1 MPQLMFVNIDPDPGI
16 DSHFVVLGADETEHG
31 YLGFVGHLEPGL
43 SPHLQELPELL
54 EARINIHRIITQGLV
69 DQAKVSRLHE
79 LKHSGLV
86 EISEVRK
93 LIGANRDDDVAITL
107 MPDHPVDKG
116 RILDNTDDLT
126 KTIVAMADMLEAW
139 GIAQL
144 TLQYHDD
151 TLHLMDIIPLHQD
164 GIPIQEEFNLKRIVK
179 AFTPLLHRK
188 ELAVSGADHVYIKLS
203 LFGKARVAFG
213 SMHDEHMSHEY
224 LIPLY
229 ALD

>member
-16 DSHFVVLGADETEHG
+16 DSHFIVLGADETAQG

-43 SPHLQELPELL
+43 SPQLRELPELL
-54 EARINIHRIITQGLV
+54 EARVNIHRIITQGRV
-69 DQAKVSRLHE
+69 DAEKVDRLTT

-86 EISEVRK
+86 QIKEVRR

-107 MPDHPVDKG
+107 MPEHPTDKG
-116 RILDNTDDLT
+116 RILDNTEDLT
-126 KTIVAMADMLEAW
+126 KTILAMADLLEAW

-144 TLQYHDD
+144 ALQYHAE
-151 TLHLMDIIPLHQD
+151 TLHLMDLIPLHQD
-164 GIPIQEEFNLKRIVK
+164 GPPIEEEFNLKRIVK

-188 ELAVSGADHVYIKLS
+188 ELAVSGDDHVYIKLS

-213 SMHDEHMSHEY
+213 SMHDEHMTHEY

>member
-16 DSHFVVLGADETEHG
+16 DSHFIVLGADETEQG

-43 SPHLQELPELL
+43 SPQLRELPELL
-54 EARINIHRIITQGLV
+54 QARVNIHRIITQGRV
-69 DQAKVSRLHE
+69 DQTKVSRLHE

-107 MPDHPVDKG
+107 MPDHPTDKG
-116 RILDNTDDLT
+116 RILDNTADLT
-126 KTIVAMADMLEAW
+126 KTIVAMADLLEAW

-144 TLQYHDD
+144 TLQYHGD

-164 GIPIQEEFNLKRIVK
+164 GIPVQEEFNLKRIVK

-188 ELAVSGADHVYIKLS
+188 ELAVSGDDHVYIKLS